1 MQYLLLLYGDEKLSA
16 KMTPE
21 ELGHTMGAY
30 RAYTSALQDS
40 GVYIGGNPLQS
51 TETATC
57 VRGAGNQA
65 RVADGPYAETKEQLG
80 GYYLIDAP
88 NLDAALEW
96 AKRCPASEHGCVE
109 VRPIRVFTAEEMN
122 GASQQSAPALA

>member
-1 MQYLLLLYGDEKLSA
+1 MQYLLLLYGDENRSA

-21 ELGHTMGAY
+21 EIGRTMGAY
-30 RAYTSALQDS
+30 SAYTSALKDS

-51 TETATC
+51 TETATS
-57 VRGAGNQA
+57 VRGAGSHA
-65 RVADGPYAETKEQLG
+65 RVADGPYAETKEQLA

-96 AKRCPASEHGCVE
+96 AKRCPASERGCVE
-109 VRPIRVFTAEEMN
+109 VRPIRVFTAEETN
-122 GASQQSAPALA
+122 GASQQSDRALA

>member
-1 MQYLLLLYGDEKLSA
+1 MQYLLLLYGDEKRSA

-21 ELGHTMGAY
+21 ELGRIMGAY
-30 RAYTSALQDS
+30 QAYTSALKDS

-51 TETATC
+51 IETATC
-57 VRGAGNQA
+57 VRGAGSQA

-96 AKRCPASEHGCVE
+96 AKRCPAAERGCVE

-122 GASQQSAPALA
+122 GSSQRSERALA